1 MKIEL
6 NRDVWAGVMLAGIG
20 AAALFVA
27 RDYRFGSALRMG
39 PGFFPTVLSWILMA
53 FGIGITILGLCRRQ
67 KMADHVS
74 ARAMI
79 LIPLSLVM
87 FGILMKLA
95 GFVLAL
101 AALVFASAAAGR
113 EFELKEV
120 VLLTVTL
127 TAAAVALFI
136 WGLELPYPLI
146 KGL

>member
-6 NRDVWAGVMLAGIG
+6 NKDLWAGVMLTGIG

-53 FGIGITILGLCRRQ
+53 FGIGITIFGLCRRQ
-67 KMADHVS
+67 KTADRVS
-74 ARAMI
+74 ARALI

-87 FGILMKLA
+87 FGVLMKLA
-95 GFVLAL
+95 GFVPSL
-101 AALVFASAAAGR
+101 AAMVFISAAAGR
-113 EFELKEV
+113 QFELKEV

-127 TAAAVALFI
+127 TAAAVALFV
-136 WGLELPYPLI
+136 WGLELPYPLF